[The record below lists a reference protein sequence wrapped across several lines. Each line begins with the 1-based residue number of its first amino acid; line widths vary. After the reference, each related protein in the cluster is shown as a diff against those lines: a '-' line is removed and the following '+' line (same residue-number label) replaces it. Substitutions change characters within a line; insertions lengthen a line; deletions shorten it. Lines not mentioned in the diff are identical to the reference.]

1 MFKDTRDMYNTMR
14 GSGIT
19 VFGSILIAGANFIL
33 WPLFWLAEKSVPE
46 RKDFGPFKGRKD
58 LE

>member
-1 MFKDTRDMYNTMR
+1 MYNTMR

-46 RKDFGPFKGRKD
+46 SNDFGPFKGRKD

>member
-1 MFKDTRDMYNTMR
+1 MFKDTRNIYDSMR

-19 VFGSILIAGANFIL
+19 VFGSILIAGMSFLL
-33 WPLFWLAEKSVPE
+33 WPAFWLADKSTPV
-46 RKDFGPFKGRKD
+46 RKDFGPFNGHDD

>member
-1 MFKDTRDMYNTMR
+1 MYNSMR

-46 RKDFGPFKGRKD
+46 SKDFGPWKGHDD